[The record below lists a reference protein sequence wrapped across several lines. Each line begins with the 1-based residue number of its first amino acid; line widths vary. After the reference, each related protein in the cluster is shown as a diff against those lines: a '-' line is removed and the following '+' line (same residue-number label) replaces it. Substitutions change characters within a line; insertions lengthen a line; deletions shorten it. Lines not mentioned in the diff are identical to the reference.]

1 MTKVITSLG
10 FMVFR
15 PNGADILFDSL
26 LERGIS
32 NKIVD
37 EKIKEINNAID
48 KAKNL
53 DKYELILTWFG
64 IKGIK
69 LYSMNYKSST
79 NEMVF
84 YDYTKTPFTSNV
96 LGKYSL
102 EQAKQAKNEFN
113 KELLVFKDKNNGF
126 PVEYLILTKLLGSRI

>member
-53 DKYELILTWFG
+53 DKLDKYELILTWFG

-102 EQAKQAKNEFN
+102 EQAKNEFN

>member
-26 LERGIS
+26 LERIS

-69 LYSMNYKSST
+69 LYSMNYKMNYKSST

-102 EQAKQAKNEFN
+102 EQAKNEFN

-126 PVEYLILTKLLGSRI
+126 LTKLLGSRI

>member
-102 EQAKQAKNEFN
+102 EQAKNEFN

-126 PVEYLILTKLLGSRI
+126 LTKLLGSRI

>member
-37 EKIKEINNAID
+37 EKIKEINNAAID

-102 EQAKQAKNEFN
+102 EQAKNEFN

>member
-37 EKIKEINNAID
+37 EKIKETNNAID

-102 EQAKQAKNEFN
+102 EQAKNEFN